1 MTLTLY
7 VCVALPV
14 FKHVNMTAPLRSGER
29 GNVLSVGTYCC
40 VAVQA
45 RSARRR
51 EALRSP
57 QMEQR
62 GGGILWRLPAYSL
75 LKLTCSLRFMLRLA
89 TVVGKLLTTVSIGAD
104 FGFEVPGHVP
114 CSILGPRASFIP
126 GGLGR

>member
-57 QMEQR
+57 QREER
-62 GGGILWRLPAYSL
+62 GGGILWLPPAQLVYSD
-75 LKLTCSLRFMLRLA
+75 
-89 TVVGKLLTTVSIGAD
+89 VVYKAVQRWVAMAD
-104 FGFEVPGHVP
+104 LSDKVVIP
-114 CSILGPRASFIP
+114 CLGVIVCTLIYCLIIMPRP
-126 GGLGR
+126 